1 MSSYLFYNP
10 GWFWALLVL
19 PVWLLLRGRKGK
31 NASLLFS
38 SIALAKDVQR
48 RSKTSAGQFLFL
60 LRVLA
65 LLAVITALARPQ
77 LGRGYSEV
85 ESSGIDIML
94 AIDVSGSM
102 NALDFSTRTQLMT
115 RIDIVKETVLDFIE
129 RRPSDRIGMVAFGKY
144 AYLVSP
150 LTMNHDWLIQNVER
164 MNIGLVDGSRTAIG
178 PAIAMST
185 NRLRDLTAET
195 KIIILLTD
203 GEDNVQQI
211 PPLAAAEAAKAFD
224 IKIYTIAAGRSGR
237 APMPR
242 MDRDG
247 NILRN
252 AAGEMMVAGSAYF
265 GVDEDVLREIADI
278 TGGKFYQAI
287 NREELVAIYD
297 EIDQLEKTEV
307 QLRHFSEYDELFH
320 WPLLAAVLFFGLEQ
334 ILALVFFRRIPG

>member
-1 MSSYLFYNP
+1 MSSFLFQNP
-10 GWFWALLVL
+10 EWFWALLLV
-19 PVWLLLRGRKGK
+19 PVWLILRGRSGK

-48 RSKTSAGQFLFL
+48 RSRTRSGQFLFL
-60 LRVLA
+60 LRI
-65 LLAVITALARPQ
+65 LAVAAIITALARPQ
-77 LGRGYSEV
+77 LGKGFSEV

-102 NALDFSTRTQLMT
+102 NALDFSTRTELVT
-115 RIDIVKETVLDFIE
+115 RIDIVKDTVLDFIK

-150 LTMNHDWLIQNVER
+150 LTLNHDWLIQNTER

-185 NRLRDLTAET
+185 NRLRDLPAEE

-203 GEDNVQQI
+203 GEDNVMQI
-211 PPLAAAEAAKAFD
+211 PPLAAAEAAAAFD

-265 GVDEDVLREIADI
+265 GVDEEVLKEIADM
-278 TGGKFYQAI
+278 TGGKFYQAL
-287 NREELVAIYD
+287 NREELEAIYD
-297 EIDQLEKTEV
+297 EIDRLERTEV
-307 QLRHFSEYDELFH
+307 RLRHFSEYEELFH
-320 WPLLAAVLFFGLEQ
+320 WPLLAAILLFSVEQ
-334 ILALVFFRRIPG
+334 ILALLFIRRIPG